1 MKLSLLLAP
10 LAAVALLATAL
21 HPLTARAHCEIPCGI
36 YTDSMRIEMLREH
49 YSTVEKS
56 MQQIEALKGSE
67 DLHQYVRWIGNKE
80 KHSDEIQE
88 IVTQYFM
95 TQRVKPAGAEDAAY
109 VEKITVLHD
118 LVVTAMKC
126 KQSTDLTQV
135 ARLRELTDRFVELYF
150 DAEAREHLLEHMGE

>member
-1 MKLSLLLAP
+1 MKPSLQLARLVALL
-10 LAAVALLATAL
+10 LLATAL
-21 HPLTARAHCEIPCGI
+21 QPLTARAHCEIPCGI

-49 YSTVEKS
+49 YQTVEKS

-67 DLHQYVRWIGNKE
+67 DLHQYVRWIDNKE
-80 KHSDEIQE
+80 VHSSAIQE

-95 TQRVKPAGAEDAAY
+95 TQRVKPAGVEDTAY
-109 VEKITVLHD
+109 VAKIAVLHD

-150 DAEAREHLLEHMGE
+150 DADRKSVV

>member
-1 MKLSLLLAP
+1 MKLSHLRARFAAFLLLAAWLQP
-10 LAAVALLATAL
+10 LSAS
-21 HPLTARAHCEIPCGI
+21 AHCEIPCGI
-36 YTDSMRIEMLREH
+36 YTDSMRIDMLREH
-49 YSTVEKS
+49 YQTVEKS

-67 DLHQYVRWIGNKE
+67 DLHQYVRWIQNKE
-80 KHSDEIQE
+80 VHGDAIQE

-95 TQRVKPAGAEDAAY
+95 TQRVQPAGAEDAAY
-109 VEKITVLHD
+109 VDKITVLHE

-150 DAEAREHLLEHMGE
+150 DAEARAHLLEHRGE